1 MCLFFKATRI
11 LSFCIPV
18 TNTHFG
24 IKLTRC
30 FPGPRDAATP
40 FCLLAG
46 CGEGPSCTRR
56 LWEPNTH
63 RLSCV
68 RELVPGGSQNL
79 HSHSWTAAPVFHFF
93 SSKVWGQEEE
103 GGRMTVHFSG
113 DAAMRIL
120 EGRADSVCQKGWST
134 GTGLSAPLQL
144 CPGLRRL
151 HPPQRHSAPGT
162 GRPPREVSGCPGRGR
177 AAGAVGGPDP
187 HPAVLVSTCSCRREP
202 QQLETVNSLSIIIL
216 HITQV

>member
-1 MCLFFKATRI
+1 MQPHRFVCSQGA
-11 LSFCIPV
+11 
-18 TNTHFG
+18 G
-24 IKLTRC
+24 
-30 FPGPRDAATP
+30 GP
-40 FCLLAG
+40 LL
-46 CGEGPSCTRR
+46 
-56 LWEPNTH
+56 H
-63 RLSCV
+63 
-68 RELVPGGSQNL
+68 
-79 HSHSWTAAPVFHFF
+79 TAAQGAEHPQAVLGQSTRAWALSESSFTFLDRSTSFPFFF

-120 EGRADSVCQKGWST
+120 EGRADSVCQEGWST

-151 HPPQRHSAPGT
+151 HPP
-162 GRPPREVSGCPGRGR
+162 RPRYAREVSGCPGRGR

-187 HPAVLVSTCSCRREP
+187 HPAVLVSTCSRRRET

-216 HITQV
+216 HITRV

>member
-24 IKLTRC
+24 ITLTRC
-30 FPGPRDAATP
+30 FPGPRDAAAP

-46 CGEGPSCTRR
+46 CGGAHPAHS
-56 LWEPNTH
+56 
-63 RLSCV
+63 
-68 RELVPGGSQNL
+68 GSG
-79 HSHSWTAAPVFHFF
+79 SWTPRGCPGSEHSCLGALRIFIHIPGPQHQFSIFFPVRFGDRRRKEAGWQCIFL
-93 SSKVWGQEEE
+93 
-103 GGRMTVHFSG
+103 G

-120 EGRADSVCQKGWST
+120 EGRADSVCQEGWST

-151 HPPQRHSAPGT
+151 HPP
-162 GRPPREVSGCPGRGR
+162 RPRYAREVSGCPGRGR

-187 HPAVLVSTCSCRREP
+187 HPAVLVSTCSCRRET

-216 HITQV
+216 HITRVWLA

>member
-1 MCLFFKATRI
+1 MRGGAHPAHGGSGSRTPTGCPGSEHSCLGALRI
-11 LSFCIPV
+11 FI
-18 TNTHFG
+18 H
-24 IKLTRC
+24 I
-30 FPGPRDAATP
+30 PGPQHQ
-40 FCLLAG
+40 F
-46 CGEGPSCTRR
+46 SI
-56 LWEPNTH
+56 
-63 RLSCV
+63 
-68 RELVPGGSQNL
+68 
-79 HSHSWTAAPVFHFF
+79 FF

-120 EGRADSVCQKGWST
+120 EGRADSVCQEGWST

-151 HPPQRHSAPGT
+151 HPP
-162 GRPPREVSGCPGRGR
+162 RPRYAREVSGCPGRGR

-187 HPAVLVSTCSCRREP
+187 HPAVLVSTCSCRRET

-216 HITQV
+216 HITRV